1 MNELKIVIQDEIFI
15 SNITTNLVLP
25 LYLDYD
31 GTYFPNN
38 QWTDFADILNMWTYK
53 LLKHIREDESKF
65 ILYFMDGPYRLDV
78 TKDKEMK
85 ITIQC
90 INFRNKELTEQTI
103 QCDYVDLLIAVYK
116 AVNQFSKILYD
127 KKMHTGRFEDV
138 YKQSLITSK
147 ELKVTIGV
155 LQ

>member
-1 MNELKIVIQDEIFI
+1 MNELKIVIQDEIFT
-15 SNITTNLVLP
+15 SNITTNIVLP
-25 LYLDYD
+25 LHLDYD
-31 GTYFPNN
+31 GMYFPDK

-53 LLKHIREDESKF
+53 LLMHIREDESKF

-85 ITIQC
+85 ITIRC

-116 AVNQFSKILYD
+116 AVNKFSKILYG
-127 KKMHTGRFEDV
+127 KEMHIGRFENI
-138 YKQSLITSK
+138 YKQSLIASK
-147 ELKVTIGV
+147 ELKATIAR